1 MGTRVDHEGKLLEV
15 EAKNIEYPI
24 QRTPARFMDLIG
36 NHKVAQFENI
46 YDADFEYSEQTL
58 RWERLVF
65 LGGSILHLPQAG
77 GVRLQVGTASGDIA
91 IRQSRPYHRYQPGKT
106 MAMASNILMG
116 AAIANNRQRLGFFD
130 DSNGCFFDQADPD
143 NGNNNPNGMGIVV
156 RSDISGL
163 VVDSR
168 VPMHQWNGNKD
179 LIASIDWS
187 VQQMAYIEYT
197 WYGGGSVKFGVMLDG
212 QPYILHQ
219 ENYSNRTGQTVPWCR
234 TGNLPVR
241 YETRNIAATAQSNSL
256 IHYGVSV
263 GIWGG
268 SNAQRGFTYT
278 YGMALGQPTRT
289 VAAASTRFPLLSIRM
304 RPMGTQEYTQANAA
318 LTAGTTTSASIGTT
332 PWTVNQW
339 RGRCFNY
346 TVAGVSHM
354 ARITANTNNT
364 LTLVDPVRGGPLA
377 VAPVAGQP
385 YTIGLVNRG
394 QLLPKRLWI
403 TSTALAQAELFF
415 STPTSPIV
423 LTGANFVGMNT
434 LGSGNSFAQRDVSA
448 TAFTGGE
455 RVKKFPLPGGG
466 SGIEP
471 VDLSDLFPLYNNIQG
486 TVPDIIT
493 LAITTQA
500 GTPTNAGGDF
510 DAQEAMS

>member
-1 MGTRVDHEGKLLEV
+1 MGTRTNHQGMQV
-15 EAKNIEYPI
+15 EIEAPGIEYPI
-24 QRTPARFMDLIG
+24 TRTPARFMDLIG

-46 YDADFEYSEQTL
+46 YDADFEYGEQSL
-58 RWERLVF
+58 RWERLL
-65 LGGSILHLPQAG
+65 LGGATVVHLPQAG
-77 GVRLQVGTASGDIA
+77 GVRLSVGTAAGDVA

-106 MAMASNILMG
+106 MAMASNILMDP
-116 AAIANNRQRLGFFD
+116 AVVNNRQRLGFFD
-130 DSNGCFFDQADPD
+130 DSNGCFFEQADPD
-143 NGNNNPNGMGIVV
+143 NANNNPSGMGVV
-156 RSDISGL
+156 IRSDISGL
-163 VVDSR
+163 VVDNR
-168 VPMHQWNGNKD
+168 VPMHQWNGNRD
-179 LIASIDWS
+179 FINSIRWDR
-187 VQQMAYIEYT
+187 QQMVYIEYT

-219 ENYSNRTGQTVPWCR
+219 ENYSNRSGQTTPWCR

-241 YETRNIAATAQSNSL
+241 YETRNIAAAALASTL

-268 SNAQRGFTYT
+268 SNPQRGFTYT

-289 VAAASTRFPLLSIRM
+289 VPANTSRFPLLSIRM

-318 LTAGTTTSASIGTT
+318 LTGGTTTSATIGTT
-332 PWTVNQW
+332 PWSADQW
-339 RGRCFNY
+339 RGRHFNY
-346 TVAGVSHM
+346 FVGGVSYM

-364 LTLVDPVRGGPLA
+364 LTLVDPIRGGPLA

-403 TSTALAQAELFF
+403 TSTALAQAEIFF
-415 STPTSPIV
+415 STGTSPIV
-423 LTGANFVGMNT
+423 LSGSNFVAMNT
-434 LGSGNSFAQRDVSA
+434 LGSPGSFAERDVAA
-448 TAFTGGE
+448 TSFTGGE
-455 RVKKFPLPGGG
+455 RVKKFPLPAGG

-471 VDLSDLFPLYNNIQG
+471 VDLSDLFALYNNIRG
-486 TVPDIIT
+486 TLPDIMT

-500 GTPTNAGGDF
+500 ATPTNAGGDF